1 MVLNWNNAKIQIRT
15 KVILDHLSFTIAKG
29 EPLGIIGRNG
39 SGKTVLAKAIAG
51 QVPVKNG
58 VVDNGSTVY
67 LSFQSEIQLKHGGR
81 AYRQQ
86 RWNLPDPEF
95 VPTVREIFE
104 KEKNQQVLQ
113 ELIERFNFR
122 HHLDRFVIS
131 LSNGEQRKFE
141 LIKAL
146 SYKPE
151 LLVIDNAFNGLDADS
166 RILLHSMLNQMIEH
180 GQQVILTGLVPDD
193 FPVAINKFL
202 LVNNQTVFEYTR
214 SALPELYKK
223 PESKEVEIPRWNNS
237 AYDQIFLLKEVS
249 LRYDGNDILKNIN
262 WEVNAGEK
270 WVLSGANGSGKTSLL
285 NMIFADNPRAYRCD
299 IKLFGQKKGSGESI
313 WAIKDRIGF
322 ISPEMHQYLPGRQTV
337 SDVVCSGF
345 YGSEGLY
352 SKPTSYQRIL
362 ARKWLTLIGSGDH
375 AEEPFGALAASHQR
389 MVLTVRALIKNPPL
403 LIFDEPFQGLDPVN
417 IAIMKNLLN
426 SIGRQTNCAMIFV
439 SHFDDQVPGV
449 FDKELHLEN
458 GQVTYCS
465 EEGVASGE
473 R

>member
-1 MVLNWNNAKIQIRT
+1 MVLNWDNAKIQIRT
-15 KVILDHLSFTIAKG
+15 KVILDCLSFNIAKG
-29 EPLGIIGRNG
+29 EPLGIIGKNG
-39 SGKTVLAKAIAG
+39 SGKTILAKAIAG

-58 VVDNGSTVY
+58 VVGNGSTVF
-67 LSFQSEIQLKHGGR
+67 LSFQSEIKLKHGGR

-95 VPTVREIFE
+95 VPTVREIFG
-104 KEKNQQVLQ
+104 KEKNQQALQ
-113 ELIERFNFR
+113 GLIERFNFH

-146 SYKPE
+146 SYKPD
-151 LLVIDNAFNGLDADS
+151 LLVIDNAFNGLDTAS
-166 RILLHSMLNQMIEH
+166 RVLLHAMLNQMIGH

-193 FPVAINKFL
+193 FPVSVNRFL

-214 SALPELYKK
+214 SELPELYEK
-223 PESKEVEIPRWNNS
+223 PESIEVEIPPWSNS
-237 AYDQIFLLKEVS
+237 TYHQIFSLKNLS
-249 LRYDGNDILKNIN
+249 LRYDGNDILKDIN
-262 WEVNAGEK
+262 WEVNAGER

-299 IKLFGQKKGSGESI
+299 IKLFGEKKGSGESI

-322 ISPEMHQYLPGRQTV
+322 ISPEMHQYLPERQTT

-352 SKPTSYQRIL
+352 SKPTSYQRIIT
-362 ARKWLTLIGSGDH
+362 RKWLSIIGLGSC

-439 SHFDDQVPGV
+439 SHFNNQVPEI

-458 GQVTYCS
+458 GHVAYCS
-465 EEGVASGE
+465 EEGCNSGE